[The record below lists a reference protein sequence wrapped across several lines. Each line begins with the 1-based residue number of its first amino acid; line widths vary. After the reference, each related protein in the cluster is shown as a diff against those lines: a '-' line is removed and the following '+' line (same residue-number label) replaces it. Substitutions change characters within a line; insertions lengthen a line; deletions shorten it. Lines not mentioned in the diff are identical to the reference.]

1 MNPWEEYAAPA
12 AGPWDDY
19 AGPVAAVPEQAPNA
33 LGSDME
39 NFVAGVGRGAKRVGY
54 GVKGALDLAASGL
67 ANTPIGGMVDQ
78 AGQALGMP
86 GADQA
91 GQATAGQLAED
102 ERLEGPLL
110 ATSAGKVGS
119 AFGTLTAA
127 LPTLF
132 IPGVNSAVGAT
143 VAGAAQGALLEPGT
157 VDERMQGGARGA
169 VLGLGGYGI
178 GKGLAAGARALVGRM
193 AQKMSPQVA
202 AVSANARAAQDAGYV
217 LPPATTN
224 PTWLNR
230 ITEGFAGKVT
240 TAQQASMRNQSVT
253 NRLARESLGLAE
265 DAPITPQMLQ
275 SVRREAGQ
283 AYQALE
289 EIPITADVEYGK
301 ALMGLT
307 SRQSKAAQA
316 FPGAGP
322 DPLAAQVQSLWSPE
336 FTGGQALAKISLLR
350 EQAKAAFKNDPSLA
364 RGLNGAADALED
376 VIDRNLQASG
386 APELLGQ
393 YRLARAQIA
402 RAYTVERALNP
413 ATGNVSARELGKQLA
428 KGKPLSGGLREAGQ
442 AGLAF
447 PKATA
452 DIAESMP
459 GVSPLDFAVGG
470 LSAAS
475 GSPAGFGLLFG
486 RPIVRNALLSSPYQ
500 AGFVVPNRLA
510 EASASA
516 LQRPIVRNALG
527 FAAAN
532 SAIQE

>member
-1 MNPWEEYAAPA
+1 MNPWEEYGVEDD
-12 AGPWDDY
+12 GPWNEY
-19 AGPVAAVPEQAPNA
+19 ATASAEPETPPSAT
-33 LGSDME
+33 GSGME
-39 NFVAGVGRGAKRVGY
+39 NFIAGAGRGLTQVGL
-54 GVKGALDLAASGL
+54 GLKGALDLVATGL
-67 ANTPIGGMVDQ
+67 ADTSPGRAVDEFGTRLGLPSAREAAAATQGQVDEAKALDAQLLQTTGGRIGSGVAQ
-78 AGQALGMP
+78 IGLALPALMIP
-86 GADQA
+86 GANSA
-91 GQATAGQLAED
+91 IGATAIGTAQGALMQ
-102 ERLEGPLL
+102 P
-110 ATSAGKVGS
+110 GS
-119 AFGTLTAA
+119 AEERAKAG
-127 LPTLF
+127 
-132 IPGVNSAVGAT
+132 
-143 VAGAAQGALLEPGT
+143 VAGAAG
-157 VDERMQGGARGA
+157 
-169 VLGLGGYGI
+169 GLGGYGAGQAI
-178 GKGLAAGARALVGRM
+178 AAGARALVARM

-202 AVSANARAAQDAGYV
+202 TVSANARAAQDAGYV

-230 ITEGFAGKVT
+230 FTEGFAGKLT

-275 SVRREAGQ
+275 AVRREAGQ

-301 ALMGLT
+301 ALMSLT

-350 EQAKAAFKNDPSLA
+350 EQAKAAFQNDPSLA

-386 APELLGQ
+386 APELLDQ

-428 KGKPLSGGLREAGQ
+428 KGKPLSGGLRQAGQ

-500 AGFVVPNRLA
+500 AGFVAPNRLA
-510 EASASA
+510 EASAQA
-516 LQRPIVRNALG
+516 LQNSVIPNALG
-527 FAAAN
+527 LAAAN
-532 SAIQE
+532 AAVQK